1 MKTLF
6 VTVAAVAFSASAFA
20 GSPLSE
26 SDNYGSVLFDQDSGG
41 SGNYTAP
48 TGPVTDAYASRD
60 NFGSVLFD
68 LGKPSSNTTTL
79 SSPPS
84 VGDAS
89 DDYGSVLY
97 DLGAR
102 Y

>member
-1 MKTLF
+1 MKTLLA
-6 VTVAAVAFSASAFA
+6 TVAAVAFSASAFA

-26 SDNYGSVLFDQDSGG
+26 SDTYGSVLFDQGSGG
-41 SGNYTAP
+41 SGSYTAP
-48 TGPVTDAYASRD
+48 TGPVANAMASRD

-68 LGKPSSNTTTL
+68 LGQPSHTTTL
-79 SSPPS
+79 SAPPS
-84 VGDAS
+84 VGDS
-89 DDYGSVLY
+89 GDDYGNVLY